1 MAVFVFDVIF
11 RHMIL
16 TSLRNF
22 IKQVL
27 LESADLDEGG
37 NVQVGERQAEKIEI
51 ARVGRQRFVEDMREL
66 FRNIDQRYREYTQ
79 SLGQE
84 SSLYRPESIERFLA
98 GPGFGGSTGVFFDL
112 EKGDEVFKTKKTKLG
127 DIDIY
132 IPRETYVNLFHML
145 RTLEGQR
152 VIELPDGRSVDYI
165 GQIDEDAVGNQI
177 NSLFVY
183 NFTTS
188 DGSPAQINMQVDFV
202 KARFTEEGLPHSS
215 IVHSHGSS
223 EIDLM
228 AGIKGF
234 AKNYLIA
241 SLTSKLTKVKGK
253 LATPKSTPEKI
264 TISKSIDGDELAL
277 YTFSTDY
284 GFRQAREKLGVK
296 DDYDIFINIAYAD
309 EKVLDTEQG
318 FRMLFGVEPT
328 GNDMDLFN
336 SYIGTLQLMRKY
348 LSGAGAGD
356 KPLYESIFDS
366 ILFKCFFV
374 EVVGEPPDDIKIT
387 LAQSTERENFDL
399 DREVKTS
406 MVNAFYEVFPTLL
419 SRQAEV
425 DQMMDRYY
433 QYLPIWAEG
442 YGKRKEAK
450 KQR

>member
-1 MAVFVFDVIF
+1 
-11 RHMIL
+11 
-16 TSLRNF
+16 
-22 IKQVL
+22 
-27 LESADLDEGG
+27 
-37 NVQVGERQAEKIEI
+37 
-51 ARVGRQRFVEDMREL
+51 
-66 FRNIDQRYREYTQ
+66 
-79 SLGQE
+79 
-84 SSLYRPESIERFLA
+84 
-98 GPGFGGSTGVFFDL
+98 
-112 EKGDEVFKTKKTKLG
+112 
-127 DIDIY
+127 
-132 IPRETYVNLFHML
+132 
-145 RTLEGQR
+145 
-152 VIELPDGRSVDYI
+152 
-165 GQIDEDAVGNQI
+165 
-177 NSLFVY
+177 
-183 NFTTS
+183 
-188 DGSPAQINMQVDFV
+188 MQVDFV

-406 MVNAFYEVFPTLL
+406 MVNAFYEVFPALL